1 MANEGIDIGAPERAA
16 QASVIELFDQTLG
29 YEYLGNKTDTE
40 NYNICTDLLWAYLDG
55 CGCPRK
61 VADAAISKFQ
71 AAANDLSQGLY
82 AANKAVY
89 ELLKYGVKV
98 PDGHGG
104 ITTVY
109 LINFDEPEKNDFQFA
124 EEVTVNGFYDK
135 RPDIVVY
142 VNGIALGVIEL
153 KRGSVSVMWGIC
165 QNIANQEHQFIRP
178 FFTTMQLVT
187 AGNPSEGLRY
197 GTILTPA
204 KYYLEWHHDGYG
216 KFQDERDPNDVR
228 LEQESVQ
235 FGGEK
240 LLAQISEMFDK
251 TRFLDLIRNF
261 VIFDKGIK
269 KLCRSSQYFGIK
281 RALRRIGKNKGG
293 IIWHSQGSGK
303 SLTMVWL
310 AKHVLEANPDGR
322 VLIVTDREELDEQIE
337 KLFIGVGEKEIVRA
351 KSCKS
356 LINGLNDPAG
366 GSILC
371 SLIHKFGHQGMG
383 EEESSEKDY
392 EKYIEEL
399 KASLPEGF
407 EAKGEFTVFVD
418 ECHRTQSGLLH
429 QAMKAILP
437 NAVFI
442 GFTGTPLLKKD
453 KQTSLEVFGDYI
465 HTYKFQEAVRDG
477 VILDLRY
484 EARDVPQDVTAQ
496 EQIDKW
502 FEAKTQGLTAK
513 AKATLKERWATMQN
527 VVSSK
532 SRLAKIVEDI
542 ILDFAT
548 KPRLMDGHGNAIL
561 VAEDILTA
569 CKFYTI
575 FRDHG
580 FGKCAVIS
588 SYVPTPGD
596 INTDIVNPYQ
606 KTDAQIK
613 YETYCKMIGV
623 EDGEDVR
630 SIASKVEKYEQEAK
644 RMFVEEPANMQL
656 LIVVDKLLT
665 GFDAPPCTYLY
676 IDKHMQDHG
685 LFQAICR
692 VNRLDD
698 DSKDFGYIVDYQKL
712 FGNLEAALGMYTGS
726 GFGGFDADD
735 VEGFVKN
742 VVKESND
749 YFVQTL
755 ATLDALCEGVEPP
768 QDGPAYRSFFGCQ
781 GGDTPEEEEAYA
793 QRREKMYRLVTMLAR
808 AYAAFKPRMAEA
820 GVDGGKQAFYEERV
834 RFYLELRKDIG
845 QASGD
850 FLDLKPYEPDMRYLI
865 DTYIAAGESE
875 RLEVLKDFTLIDF
888 IDEKAADDEKKPM
901 TKKEKDAVAETIENN
916 ATKELVQKRLV
927 NPAFY
932 ERMSQV
938 LKKLIED
945 RKAGV
950 LEYRQLLEEY
960 KKLAEQLAHPE
971 TTGAYPASIG
981 LNAVMQA
988 LYDNF
993 GQDEALTLALHKAF
1007 LGSRLSGFRYSTARM
1022 NKIKQALYDVLKDED
1037 KVEAV
1042 YKILEA
1048 QED

>member
-1 MANEGIDIGAPERAA
+1 MANEGINIGAPERAA
-16 QASVIELFDQTLG
+16 QASVIELFDQALG
-29 YEYLGNKTDTE
+29 YQYLGNKTDTE
-40 NYNICTDLLWAYLDG
+40 NYNVCTDLLWAYLDRRG
-55 CGCPRK
+55 YSRK
-61 VADAAISKFQ
+61 IADAAISKFQ

-98 PDGHGG
+98 PNGRGG
-104 ITTVY
+104 IDTVY
-109 LINFDEPEKNDFQFA
+109 LVDFDDPENNDFQFA

-153 KRGSVSVMWGIC
+153 KRGSVSVMKGIC
-165 QNIANQEHQFIRP
+165 QNIANQEQQFIRP

-187 AGNPSEGLRY
+187 AGNLSEGLRY

-216 KFQDERDPNDVR
+216 DFPDERDPNDVL
-228 LEQESVQ
+228 LERDSAQ
-235 FGGEK
+235 FGEK
-240 LLAQISEMFDK
+240 LLAQIYEMFDK
-251 TRFLDLIRNF
+251 RRFLELVRNF
-261 VIFDKGIK
+261 TIFDKGTK
-269 KLCRSSQYFGIK
+269 KLCRSSQYFGVK
-281 RALRRIGKNKGG
+281 RALRRIAKKKGG

-310 AKHVLEANPDGR
+310 TKLVLEADPGGR

-337 KLFIGVGEKEIVRA
+337 KLFIGVGEKDIVRA
-351 KSCKS
+351 RSCKD
-356 LINGLNDPAG
+356 LIGKLDDPAG
-366 GSILC
+366 GNILC
-371 SLIHKFGHQGMG
+371 SLIMKFGHQGMS
-383 EEESSEKDY
+383 EEEASEKDY
-392 EKYIEEL
+392 KKYIEEL

-407 EAKGEFTVFVD
+407 EAKGNFTVFVD

-437 NAVFI
+437 NAVFV

-453 KQTSLEVFGDYI
+453 KKTTLEVFGDYI

-502 FEAKTQGLTAK
+502 FEAKTNGLTAK
-513 AKATLKERWATMQN
+513 AKATLKQRWATMQN

-532 SRLAKIVEDI
+532 SRLAKVVEDI
-542 ILDFAT
+542 ILDFVT
-548 KPRLMDGHGNAIL
+548 KPRLMDGRGNALL
-561 VAEDILTA
+561 VADDILTA
-569 CKFYTI
+569 CKFYNL

-580 FGKCAVIS
+580 FVNCAVIS

-596 INTDIVNPYQ
+596 INTDIVNHGQ

-613 YETYCKMIGV
+613 YDTYCKMIGV
-623 EDGEDVR
+623 EEGEDVR

-644 RMFVEEPANMQL
+644 RKFVEEPANMQL

-692 VNRLDD
+692 VNRLADE
-698 DSKDFGYIVDYQKL
+698 SKDFGYVVDYQKL
-712 FGNLEAALGMYTGS
+712 FGDLKESLAMYTGS
-726 GFGGFDADD
+726 GFAGFDATD
-735 VEGFVKN
+735 VNGLVKN
-742 VVKESND
+742 VVKESSG
-749 YFVQTL
+749 YFMQTL
-755 ATLDALCEGVEPP
+755 ATLDALCESVEPP
-768 QDGPAYRSFFGCQ
+768 QDGPAYRAFFGCQ
-781 GGDTPEEEEAYA
+781 GGDTPEEEELYA
-793 QRREKMYRLVTMLAR
+793 QRREKMYRLVTMLVR
-808 AYAAFKPRMAEA
+808 AYAALKPRMAEA
-820 GVDGGKQAFYEERV
+820 GIDGERQTFYESRV

-875 RLEVLKDFTLIDF
+875 KLDVLDDFTLIDF
-888 IDEKAADDEKKPM
+888 IDEKASACARGPVG
-901 TKKEKDAVAETIENN
+901 KKEKDAVAETIENN

-950 LEYRQLLEEY
+950 LEYKQLLEEY
-960 KKLAEQLAHPE
+960 RKLAEQIKHPE
-971 TTGAYPASIG
+971 ATGAYPASIG
-981 LNAVMQA
+981 SNAVMQA

-993 GQDEALTLALHKAF
+993 GQDEQLTLALHKAF
-1007 LGSRLSGFRYSTARM
+1007 LGSRLSGFRYNTARM
-1022 NKIKQALYDVLKDED
+1022 NQIKQALYDVLKDVD